1 LCATTDRRPPRS
13 IGSVHST
20 HSAHPPRVTRQRRWL
35 ERHPD
40 ALARRLSGLQRL
52 DAEANAARAD
62 AGMRKK
68 ADAAGLP
75 LRGGTATDFTAF
87 ITSETRQ
94 RQQRIEAA
102 NISTEQAGRV
112 APQRRRGWFRHR
124 WSRTA

>member
-1 LCATTDRRPPRS
+1 
-13 IGSVHST
+13 
-20 HSAHPPRVTRQRRWL
+20 
-35 ERHPD
+35 
-40 ALARRLSGLQRL
+40 
-52 DAEANAARAD
+52 
-62 AGMRKK
+62 MRKK

-75 LRGGTATDFTAF
+75 LRGGTATDFTEF

-112 APQRRRGWFRHR
+112 APQRRCGWFRHR